1 MLVDIITLIVGLVL
15 MLLITALAWA
25 VWWKIVDKT
34 WTYLEDL
41 LGKKITNCIALI
53 SFILIMILLITDIV
67 VA

>member
-1 MLVDIITLIVGLVL
+1 MDIITSIIGLVL

-34 WTYLEDL
+34 WAYLEDL
-41 LGKKITNCIALI
+41 LGKNITNCIALI

>member
-1 MLVDIITLIVGLVL
+1 MDIITSIVGLVL
-15 MLLITALAWA
+15 MLLITALAWV

-34 WTYLEDL
+34 WAYLEDL

>member
-1 MLVDIITLIVGLVL
+1 MDIITSIVGLVL
-15 MLLITALAWA
+15 MLLITALASA

-34 WTYLEDL
+34 WMYLEDL

>member
-1 MLVDIITLIVGLVL
+1 MDIITPIVGLVL

-34 WTYLEDL
+34 WAYLEDL

>member
-1 MLVDIITLIVGLVL
+1 MDIITPIVGLVL

-34 WTYLEDL
+34 WAYLEDL

-53 SFILIMILLITDIV
+53 SFILIVLFHCHCKAFI
-67 VA
+67 